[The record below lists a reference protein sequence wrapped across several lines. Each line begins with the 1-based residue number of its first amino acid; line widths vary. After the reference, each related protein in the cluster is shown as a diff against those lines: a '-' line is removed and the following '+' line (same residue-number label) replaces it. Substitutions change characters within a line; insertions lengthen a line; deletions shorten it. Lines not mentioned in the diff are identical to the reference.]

1 MGINRTQAYGVLGTD
16 LFIDQ
21 GWECLYICRVL
32 SDRYSYSVAMS
43 TLGAFNLA
51 AALVFLACPGASR
64 EVRAALVE
72 AERFDQQGNGAA
84 LPKAGSCQ
92 KRCAS
97 ALQEP

>member
-1 MGINRTQAYGVLGTD
+1 MSGADCL
-16 LFIDQ
+16 IDQ
-21 GWECLYICRVL
+21 GKECLLLCRVL
-32 SDRYSYSVAMS
+32 SDRYLYAVAMS

-64 EVRAALVE
+64 EGRAALQE
-72 AERFDQQGNGAA
+72 AERSRQEGKGAA

-92 KRCAS
+92 NGCAS